1 MNVSELA
8 RQLGVHPPQKLLQ
21 ILPEFG
27 FDIGAKAVKI
37 DDRVAQQI
45 QKEWRRIKFIL
56 QKREQEQKEKEKE
69 KEKAERKAA
78 GVQVAIPAKL
88 TVRDLADRLQL
99 PINKLIIELMKNGIL
114 ATQNENIDRELSNII
129 LITP

>member
-8 RQLGVHPPQKLLQ
+8 RQLRIHPQKLLQ

-45 QKEWRRIKFIL
+45 QREWRRIKFVL
-56 QKREQEQKEKEKE
+56 QKREDEEKEKQRLLE
-69 KEKAERKAA
+69 REERKSSGAKVHIPAILMVRELAERL
-78 GVQVAIPAKL
+78 QVP
-88 TVRDLADRLQL
+88 V
-99 PINKLIIELMKNGIL
+99 
-114 ATQNENIDRELSNII
+114 
-129 LITP
+129 